1 MEVNHDIVRQA
12 KTLVHRPRGTYLPG
26 TFLLDRELSDWAEG
40 GNLPSWSKKQRAL
53 SPSFLSVALPVS
65 FIRFSTKETTFR
77 RKADNFAYFSHLLLQ
92 QISAI
97 QIG

>member
-1 MEVNHDIVRQA
+1 MMVVNHDIARQA
-12 KTLVHRPRGTYLPG
+12 KTSVHRPRGTYLPG

-53 SPSFLSVALPVS
+53 SPSFLSVALSVS

-77 RKADNFAYFSHLLLQ
+77 RKADNFAYFSHL
-92 QISAI
+92 
-97 QIG
+97 